1 MRSRLRL
8 FLPLLLTLS
17 LGILLWLGLGSNPY
31 SQDEA
36 TLGRTLPVWQSDN
49 LLDGSRIQTAS
60 LKGEPFVLN
69 VWASWCVN
77 CRAEHP
83 LLSELAGTV
92 PLYGLNYR
100 DKGDAARAWLIQ
112 AGNPYRAVLAD
123 PDGKLALELGV
134 YGTPETYL
142 FAGDGTLLTRHTGLL
157 TREIWQRQ
165 FAPLLDQART
175 DAQMKAATT
184 APAIAPSIALSIA
197 ISALETQP

>member
-1 MRSRLRL
+1 MNVRLRL
-8 FLPLLLTLS
+8 FVPLVLTLV
-17 LGILLWLGLGSNPY
+17 LGALLWLGLGNNPY

-49 LLDGSRIQTAS
+49 LLDGSPIQTAS

-69 VWASWCVN
+69 VWASWCPN

-83 LLSELAGTV
+83 LLGDLASAV

-123 PDGKLALELGV
+123 PDGQLALELGV

-165 FAPLLDQART
+165 FAPLLAKARSN
-175 DAQMKAATT
+175 T
-184 APAIAPSIALSIA
+184 AS
-197 ISALETQP
+197 QPEVDMQVQENKP

>member
-17 LGILLWLGLGSNPY
+17 LGILLWLGLGNNPY
-31 SQDEA
+31 SQDDA
-36 TLGRTLPVWQSDN
+36 TLGRTLPAWQSDN
-49 LLDGSRIQTAS
+49 LLDGRQIQTAS

-69 VWASWCVN
+69 VWASWCTN

-83 LLSELAGTV
+83 LLSKLAGTV

-100 DKGDAARAWLIQ
+100 DKGDAARSWLIQ

-142 FAGDGTLLTRHTGLL
+142 FDADGALLARHTGLL

-165 FAPLLDQART
+165 FAPLLDKART
-175 DAQMKAATT
+175 DAQMKADTT
-184 APAIAPSIALSIA
+184 APAIA
-197 ISALETQP
+197 ISARETQP

>member
-1 MRSRLRL
+1 MNARLRL
-8 FLPLLLTLS
+8 FVPLLLTQG
-17 LGILLWLGLGSNPY
+17 LGALLWLGLGNNPY

-36 TLGRTLPVWQSDN
+36 TLGRTLPAWQSDN

-69 VWASWCVN
+69 VWASWCAN

-83 LLSELAGTV
+83 LLSELAATV
-92 PLYGLNYR
+92 PLNGLNYR

-123 PDGKLALELGV
+123 PNGRLALELGV

-165 FAPLLDQART
+165 FAPLLAKARSN
-175 DAQMKAATT
+175 T
-184 APAIAPSIALSIA
+184 AS
-197 ISALETQP
+197 QPEVERKVERQVQESKQ

>member
-1 MRSRLRL
+1 MNARLRL
-8 FLPLLLTLS
+8 FVPLVLT
-17 LGILLWLGLGSNPY
+17 LGLGALLCLGLGNNPY

-36 TLGRTLPVWQSDN
+36 VAGRTLPAWQSDD
-49 LLDGSRIQTAS
+49 LLGGAPIHTAA

-69 VWASWCVN
+69 VWSSWCPN
-77 CRAEHP
+77 CRAEHS
-83 LLSELAGTV
+83 LLGELASAV

-100 DKGDAARAWLIQ
+100 DKGDPARAWLTE

-123 PDGKLALELGV
+123 PDGRLALELGV

-165 FAPLLDQART
+165 FAPLLAEARSN
-175 DAQMKAATT
+175 T
-184 APAIAPSIALSIA
+184 AS
-197 ISALETQP
+197 QPEVEREAEREVERQVQESKP

>member
-8 FLPLLLTLS
+8 FVPLLLTLG
-17 LGILLWLGLGSNPY
+17 LGALLWLGLGQDPY
-31 SQDEA
+31 RQDEA
-36 TLGRTLPVWQSDN
+36 TLGRTLPAWQSDN
-49 LLDGSRIQTAS
+49 LLDGRPIQTAS

-83 LLSELAGTV
+83 LLTELAGTV

-123 PDGKLALELGV
+123 PDGRLALELGV

-157 TREIWQRQ
+157 TRDIWQRQ
-165 FAPLLDQART
+165 FAPLLAKAR
-175 DAQMKAATT
+175 
-184 APAIAPSIALSIA
+184 SN
-197 ISALETQP
+197 SASQPNVEREAERQVQESKP

>member
-17 LGILLWLGLGSNPY
+17 LGALLWLGLGNNPY

-36 TLGRTLPVWQSDN
+36 TLGRTLPAWQSEN
-49 LLDGSRIQTAS
+49 LLDGRPIQTAS

-69 VWASWCVN
+69 VWASWCAN

-83 LLSELAGTV
+83 LLIELAGTV

-112 AGNPYRAVLAD
+112 ADNPYRAVLAD

-142 FAGDGTLLTRHTGLL
+142 FDADGALLTRHTGEL
-157 TREIWQRQ
+157 TKGIWQRQ

-184 APAIAPSIALSIA
+184 AHAIAPSIAPSIA
-197 ISALETQP
+197 TSARETQP

>member
-17 LGILLWLGLGSNPY
+17 LGALLWLGLGQDPY
-31 SQDEA
+31 RQDEA
-36 TLGRTLPVWQSDN
+36 TLGRTLPAWQSDN
-49 LLDGSRIQTAS
+49 LLDGRPIQTAS
-60 LKGEPFVLN
+60 LTGEPFVLN
-69 VWASWCVN
+69 VWASWCAN

-100 DKGDAARAWLIQ
+100 DKRDAARAWLIQ
-112 AGNPYRAVLAD
+112 AGNPYRAVLTD

-142 FAGDGTLLTRHTGLL
+142 FDADGTLLARHTGEL
-157 TREIWQRQ
+157 TKGIWLRQ
-165 FAPLLDQART
+165 FAPLLDQARA
-175 DAQMKAATT
+175 DGQMKATRT
-184 APAIAPSIALSIA
+184 VPAIAPSIAT
-197 ISALETQP
+197 SARETQP

>member
-17 LGILLWLGLGSNPY
+17 LGILLWLGLGNNPY

-36 TLGRTLPVWQSDN
+36 TLGRTLPAWQSDN
-49 LLDGSRIQTAS
+49 LLDGRRIQTAS

-83 LLSELAGTV
+83 LLSELAATV

-157 TREIWQRQ
+157 TRDIWQRQ
-165 FAPLLDQART
+165 FAPLLAKARSN
-175 DAQMKAATT
+175 T
-184 APAIAPSIALSIA
+184 ASHPEVEREVERQVRESKP
-197 ISALETQP
+197 

>member
-8 FLPLLLTLS
+8 FVPLLLTLS
-17 LGILLWLGLGSNPY
+17 LGILLWLGLGNNPY

-36 TLGRTLPVWQSDN
+36 TLGRILPTWQSDN
-49 LLDGSRIQTAS
+49 LLDGSPLQTAS

-69 VWASWCVN
+69 VWASWCAN

-83 LLSELAGTV
+83 LLSELAATM

-100 DKGDAARAWLIQ
+100 DKRDAARAWLIQ
-112 AGNPYRAVLAD
+112 AGNPYRTVLAD

-142 FAGDGTLLTRHTGLL
+142 FDADGALLTRHTGLL

-184 APAIAPSIALSIA
+184 AHAIEPSIAT
-197 ISALETQP
+197 SARETQP

>member
-8 FLPLLLTLS
+8 FLPLLLTLGLS
-17 LGILLWLGLGSNPY
+17 ALLWLGLGNNPY

-49 LLDGSRIQTAS
+49 LLDGSLIQTTS

-142 FAGDGTLLTRHTGLL
+142 FDADGALLARHTGEL

-165 FAPLLDQART
+165 FAPPLVKARA
-175 DAQMKAATT
+175 DAQIKAATT
-184 APAIAPSIALSIA
+184 APAIAPSIAPSIA
-197 ISALETQP
+197 TSARETQS

>member
-8 FLPLLLTLS
+8 FLPLLLTLG
-17 LGILLWLGLGSNPY
+17 LGILLWLGLGNNPY
-31 SQDEA
+31 SKDEA
-36 TLGRTLPVWQSDN
+36 TLGRTLPAWQSDN
-49 LLDGSRIQTAS
+49 LLGGSQIQTTS

-100 DKGDAARAWLIQ
+100 DKGNAARAWLIQ

-142 FAGDGTLLTRHTGLL
+142 FDADGALLARHTGEL
-157 TREIWQRQ
+157 TKGIWQRQ
-165 FAPLLDQART
+165 FAPLLDQARA
-175 DAQMKAATT
+175 DAQMKTATT
-184 APAIAPSIALSIA
+184 AHAIAPSIAT
-197 ISALETQP
+197 SARETQP

>member
-17 LGILLWLGLGSNPY
+17 LGALLWLGLGNNPY

-36 TLGRTLPVWQSDN
+36 TLGRTLPAWQSDN

-92 PLYGLNYR
+92 SLYGLNYR
-100 DKGDAARAWLIQ
+100 DKGDAARAWLGGQI
-112 AGNPYRAVLAD
+112 
-123 PDGKLALELGV
+123 
-134 YGTPETYL
+134 
-142 FAGDGTLLTRHTGLL
+142 
-157 TREIWQRQ
+157 
-165 FAPLLDQART
+165 T
-175 DAQMKAATT
+175 DAVAVTMMAERYQRLCSIWDGARGQRGMT
-184 APAIAPSIALSIA
+184 A
-197 ISALETQP
+197 

>member
-8 FLPLLLTLS
+8 FVPLLLTLS
-17 LGILLWLGLGSNPY
+17 LGALLWLGLGNNPY

-36 TLGRTLPVWQSDN
+36 TLGRTLPAWQSDN
-49 LLDGSRIQTAS
+49 LLDGSQIQTTS

-69 VWASWCVN
+69 VWASWCTN

-83 LLSELAGTV
+83 LLSELAATV

-100 DKGDAARAWLIQ
+100 DKGGAARAWLIQ
-112 AGNPYRAVLAD
+112 AGNPYRAILAD

-142 FAGDGTLLTRHTGLL
+142 FDSDGTLLTRHTGLL

-175 DAQMKAATT
+175 DAQIKAATT
-184 APAIAPSIALSIA
+184 AHAIAPSIAT
-197 ISALETQP
+197 SARETQP

>member
-8 FLPLLLTLS
+8 FLPLILTLS
-17 LGILLWLGLGSNPY
+17 LGALLLLGLGNNPY

-36 TLGRTLPVWQSDN
+36 TLGRTLPAWQSEN
-49 LLDGSRIQTAS
+49 LLGGAAIDTAS

-69 VWASWCVN
+69 VWASWCPN

-83 LLSELAGTV
+83 LLGELASTV

-100 DKGDAARAWLIQ
+100 DKGDAARAWLME

-142 FAGDGTLLTRHTGLL
+142 FDADGTLLTRHTGLL
-157 TREIWQRQ
+157 TQEIWQRQ
-165 FAPLLDQART
+165 FVPLLDQARAN
-175 DAQMKAATT
+175 AQIKAASTV
-184 APAIAPSIALSIA
+184 PSTR
-197 ISALETQP
+197 ETQS

>member
-1 MRSRLRL
+1 MRPSPGALCLPGRVMICLAAPPSTPRRSR
-8 FLPLLLTLS
+8 
-17 LGILLWLGLGSNPY
+17 
-31 SQDEA
+31 
-36 TLGRTLPVWQSDN
+36 
-49 LLDGSRIQTAS
+49 
-60 LKGEPFVLN
+60 GEPFVLN
-69 VWASWCVN
+69 VWASWCTN

-165 FAPLLDQART
+165 FAPLLAKAR
-175 DAQMKAATT
+175 
-184 APAIAPSIALSIA
+184 SN
-197 ISALETQP
+197 SASQPEVEREVEREVQESKP

>member
-8 FLPLLLTLS
+8 FLPLILT
-17 LGILLWLGLGSNPY
+17 LGLGALLLLGLGNNPY

-36 TLGRTLPVWQSDN
+36 TLGRTLPAWQSEN
-49 LLDGSRIQTAS
+49 LLGGAAIDTAS

-69 VWASWCVN
+69 VWASWCPN

-83 LLSELAGTV
+83 LLGELARVV

-100 DKGDAARAWLIQ
+100 DKGDAARAWLME

-142 FAGDGTLLTRHTGLL
+142 FDADGTLLTRHTGLL
-157 TREIWQRQ
+157 TLEIWQRQ
-165 FAPLLDQART
+165 FVPLLDQARAN
-175 DAQMKAATT
+175 AQIKAAST
-184 APAIAPSIALSIA
+184 APSTR
-197 ISALETQP
+197 ETQS

>member
-8 FLPLLLTLS
+8 FVPLLLTLG
-17 LGILLWLGLGSNPY
+17 LGALLWLGLGNNPY

-36 TLGRTLPVWQSDN
+36 TLGRSLPAWQSDN
-49 LLDGSRIQTAS
+49 LLCGRPIQTAS

-69 VWASWCVN
+69 VWASWCAN

-83 LLSELAGTV
+83 LLSELTGTV

-100 DKGDAARAWLIQ
+100 DKGDAACAWLIQ

-142 FAGDGTLLTRHTGLL
+142 FDADGALLARHTGEL
-157 TREIWQRQ
+157 TKGIWLRQ
-165 FAPLLDQART
+165 FAPLLDKARA
-175 DAQMKAATT
+175 DGQIKAATT
-184 APAIAPSIALSIA
+184 APAIASSIAPSIAT
-197 ISALETQP
+197 SARETQP

>member
-1 MRSRLRL
+1 MRSRLYL

-17 LGILLWLGLGSNPY
+17 LGALLWLGLGNNPY

-36 TLGRTLPVWQSDN
+36 TLGRTLPAWQSDD
-49 LLDGSRIQTAS
+49 LFGGATIHTEA

-77 CRAEHP
+77 CRAEPP
-83 LLSELAGTV
+83 LLSELATTV

-142 FAGDGTLLTRHTGLL
+142 FDADGALLARHTGEL
-157 TREIWQRQ
+157 TKGIWQRQ
-165 FAPLLDQART
+165 FAPLLDKARA
-175 DAQMKAATT
+175 DAHIKAATT
-184 APAIAPSIALSIA
+184 APAIAPSIAPSIA
-197 ISALETQP
+197 TSARETQP

>member
-8 FLPLLLTLS
+8 FLPLLLTLG
-17 LGILLWLGLGSNPY
+17 LGALLLLGLGNNPY

-36 TLGRTLPVWQSDN
+36 TLSRTLPAWQSEN
-49 LLDGSRIQTAS
+49 LLGGAAIDTAS

-69 VWASWCVN
+69 VWASWCPN
-77 CRAEHP
+77 CRAEHS
-83 LLSELAGTV
+83 LLGELASTV

-100 DKGDAARAWLIQ
+100 DKGDAARAWLVE

-142 FAGDGTLLTRHTGLL
+142 FDADGTLLTRHTGLL
-157 TREIWQRQ
+157 TQEIWQRL
-165 FAPLLDQART
+165 FVPLLGKSRA
-175 DAQMKAATT
+175 DAQTKSAGS
-184 APAIAPSIALSIA
+184 APSTR
-197 ISALETQP
+197 ETQS

>member
-8 FLPLLLTLS
+8 FLPLMLTMS
-17 LGILLWLGLGSNPY
+17 LCILLWLGLGNNPY

-36 TLGRTLPVWQSDN
+36 TLGRTLPAWQSDN
-49 LLDGSRIQTAS
+49 LLDGGPIQTAS

-100 DKGDAARAWLIQ
+100 DKGDAARAWLTE

-142 FAGDGTLLTRHTGLL
+142 FDANGALLTRHTGLL

-165 FAPLLDQART
+165 FAPQLAKARSN
-175 DAQMKAATT
+175 
-184 APAIAPSIALSIA
+184 IAGQPE
-197 ISALETQP
+197 LERQVQESKP

>member
-8 FLPLLLTLS
+8 FLPLLLTLG
-17 LGILLWLGLGSNPY
+17 LGALLLLGLGNNPY

-36 TLGRTLPVWQSDN
+36 TLGRTLPAWQSDN
-49 LLDGSRIQTAS
+49 LLDGSPIQTAS

-77 CRAEHP
+77 CRAEHS
-83 LLSELAGTV
+83 LLGELASTV

-100 DKGDAARAWLIQ
+100 DKGDAARAWLMA

-142 FAGDGTLLTRHTGLL
+142 FDADGALLTRHTGLL
-157 TREIWQRQ
+157 TLDIWQRQ
-165 FAPLLDQART
+165 FVPLLDQARA
-175 DAQMKAATT
+175 DAITNT
-184 APAIAPSIALSIA
+184 AEAAPSTR
-197 ISALETQP
+197 ETQS

>member
-8 FLPLLLTLS
+8 FLPLQLTLS
-17 LGILLWLGLGSNPY
+17 LGILLWLGLGNNPY

-36 TLGRTLPVWQSDN
+36 TLGRTLPAWQSDN
-49 LLDGSRIQTAS
+49 LLDGSQLQTAS

-69 VWASWCVN
+69 VWASWCAN

-83 LLSELAGTV
+83 LLSELASTV

-100 DKGDAARAWLIQ
+100 DKRDAARAWLIQ
-112 AGNPYRAVLAD
+112 AGNPYRAVLAA

-142 FAGDGTLLTRHTGLL
+142 FDADGALLTRHTGLL

-165 FAPLLDQART
+165 FAPLLAKARSN
-175 DAQMKAATT
+175 
-184 APAIAPSIALSIA
+184 IAGQPE
-197 ISALETQP
+197 LERQVQESKP

>member
-8 FLPLLLTLS
+8 FFPLLVTLG
-17 LGILLWLGLGSNPY
+17 LGALLWLGLGNNPY

-36 TLGRTLPVWQSDN
+36 VAGRTLPAWQSDN
-49 LLDGSRIQTAS
+49 LLDGSPIHTAS

-77 CRAEHP
+77 CRAEHQ

-100 DKGDAARAWLIQ
+100 DKGDAASAWLIQ

-142 FAGDGTLLTRHTGLL
+142 FDADGALLARHTGAL
-157 TREIWQRQ
+157 TKEIWLRQ
-165 FAPLLDQART
+165 FAPLLDKARADT
-175 DAQMKAATT
+175 QIKAATT
-184 APAIAPSIALSIA
+184 APAIAPSIATSIA
-197 ISALETQP
+197 TSARETQS

>member
-8 FLPLLLTLS
+8 FVPLMLTLG
-17 LGILLWLGLGSNPY
+17 LGALLWLGLGNNPY

-36 TLGRTLPVWQSDN
+36 VAGRTLPMWQSDN
-49 LLDGSRIQTAS
+49 LLGGRPIQTAS

-83 LLSELAGTV
+83 LLTELADTV

-100 DKGDAARAWLIQ
+100 DKGDAARMWLIQ

-142 FAGDGTLLTRHTGLL
+142 FDADGALLARHTGEL
-157 TREIWQRQ
+157 TKGIWLRQ
-165 FAPLLDQART
+165 FAPLLAEARS
-175 DAQMKAATT
+175 K
-184 APAIAPSIALSIA
+184 IAS
-197 ISALETQP
+197 QPEVNRQVQESKQ

>member
-17 LGILLWLGLGSNPY
+17 LGILLWLGLGNNPY

-175 DAQMKAATT
+175 DAQMKTATT
-184 APAIAPSIALSIA
+184 APAIAPSIAT
-197 ISALETQP
+197 SARETQP

>member
-8 FLPLLLTLS
+8 FLPLILT
-17 LGILLWLGLGSNPY
+17 LGLGALLLLGLGNNPY

-36 TLGRTLPVWQSDN
+36 TLGRTLPAWQSDN
-49 LLDGSRIQTAS
+49 LLDGSPIQTAS

-69 VWASWCVN
+69 VWASWCPN

-83 LLSELAGTV
+83 LLGELASTV

-100 DKGDAARAWLIQ
+100 DKGDAARAWLME

-142 FAGDGTLLTRHTGLL
+142 FDADGTLLTRHTGLL

-165 FAPLLDQART
+165 FVPLLDKART
-175 DAQMKAATT
+175 NAQTKSAEA
-184 APAIAPSIALSIA
+184 APSTR
-197 ISALETQP
+197 ETQS